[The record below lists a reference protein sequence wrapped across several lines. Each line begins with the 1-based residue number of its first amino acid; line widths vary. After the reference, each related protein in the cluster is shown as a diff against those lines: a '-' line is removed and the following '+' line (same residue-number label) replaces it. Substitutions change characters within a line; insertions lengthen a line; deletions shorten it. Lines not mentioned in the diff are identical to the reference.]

1 MKINME
7 YLAENTKQMSN
18 QEVKQALSRI
28 PLTDLIDM
36 WDYLPPEDMVKVFL
50 QLDLSAKVDLIH
62 ALPISLQEFIIQ
74 QLSTAHIKLLLEEM
88 EPDDITDFMQA
99 VSPEVKDSV
108 WKSLSDEAKKET
120 QFLLRFDEDDAA
132 GLMTPR
138 YLAIQSSLSV
148 AQALR
153 WVRKNVYDVETVYYI
168 YVVDKLKR
176 LQGVL
181 SLRDI
186 LSGQDEDKI
195 EDIMV
200 KNVITVREET
210 DQEEVAKILETYDLL
225 ALPVVDGYNRL
236 LGIITFDDVID
247 VIREEQTEDIYKMGA
262 MGGSVVPYLESSV
275 WDLVK
280 KRIPWLTILLI
291 AATFTANI
299 IDLFKSVYRDALF
312 LVPFMQLIIG
322 TGGNSGTQSSTLMIR
337 GLATGE
343 LEFKDIGRVLLKEIM
358 VGALIGIV
366 MGCLTIVRVII
377 FNLGLA
383 FTEVMM
389 NGVAIGLAMS
399 FVVVVATLIGAFA
412 PLIIKKLGFDTAV
425 AAGPLM
431 ATVID
436 VCGLTIYFQ
445 TVRVILNL

>member
-1 MKINME
+1 MKVNLE
-7 YLAENTKQMSN
+7 YLAANTKQMSN
-18 QEVKQALSRI
+18 QEIKQTLKEIALA
-28 PLTDLIDM
+28 DLIEM
-36 WDYLPPEDMVKVFL
+36 WDNLAPEDVVKVFL
-50 QLDLSAKVDLIH
+50 QLDLSDKVDLIH
-62 ALPISLQEFIIQ
+62 SLPISQQEFIIQ

-99 VSPEVKDSV
+99 VSPEVKDAV
-108 WKSLSDEAKKET
+108 WNSLSDEAKIET

-138 YLAIQSSLSV
+138 YLAIQTSLTV

-153 WVRKNVYDVETVYYI
+153 WVRKNVYDVETIYSI

-186 LSGQDEDKI
+186 LSGNDEDKI
-195 EDIMV
+195 EAIMV
-200 KNVITVREET
+200 KNVITVREDT
-210 DQEEVAKILETYDLL
+210 DQEEVAKTLETYDLL

-262 MGGSVVPYLESSV
+262 MGGSVIPYLESSV

-291 AATFTANI
+291 TATFTANV
-299 IDLFKSVYRDALF
+299 IDLFRNVYAQAAF
-312 LVPFMQLIIG
+312 LVPFMQLITG

-343 LEFKDIGRVLLKEIM
+343 LEFKDIGKVLLKEIM

-366 MGCLTIVRVII
+366 MGCLTILRVMI
-377 FNLGLA
+377 FDLGLA
-383 FTEVMM
+383 FGEVMIR
-389 NGVAIGLAMS
+389 GVAIGLAMS
-399 FVVVVATLIGAFA
+399 FVVIVATLIGALA
-412 PLIIKKLGFDTAV
+412 PLLIKRLGFDPTV

-445 TVRVILNL
+445 TVRIILNL

>member
-1 MKINME
+1 
-7 YLAENTKQMSN
+7 
-18 QEVKQALSRI
+18 
-28 PLTDLIDM
+28 
-36 WDYLPPEDMVKVFL
+36 
-50 QLDLSAKVDLIH
+50 
-62 ALPISLQEFIIQ
+62 
-74 QLSTAHIKLLLEEM
+74 
-88 EPDDITDFMQA
+88 
-99 VSPEVKDSV
+99 
-108 WKSLSDEAKKET
+108 LSDEAKIET

-138 YLAIQSSLSV
+138 YLAIQTSLTV

-153 WVRKNVYDVETVYYI
+153 WVRKNVYDVETIYSI

-186 LSGQDEDKI
+186 LSGNDEDKI
-195 EDIMV
+195 EAIMV
-200 KNVITVREET
+200 KNVITVREDT
-210 DQEEVAKILETYDLL
+210 DQEEVAKTLETYDLL

-262 MGGSVVPYLESSV
+262 MGGSVIPYLESSV

-291 AATFTANI
+291 TATFTANV
-299 IDLFKSVYRDALF
+299 IDLFRNVYAQAAF
-312 LVPFMQLIIG
+312 LVPFMQLITG

-343 LEFKDIGRVLLKEIM
+343 LEFKDIGKVLLKEIM

-366 MGCLTIVRVII
+366 MGCLTILRVMI
-377 FNLGLA
+377 FDLGLA
-383 FTEVMM
+383 FGEVMIR
-389 NGVAIGLAMS
+389 GVAIGLAMS
-399 FVVVVATLIGAFA
+399 FVVIVATLIGALA
-412 PLIIKKLGFDTAV
+412 PLLIKRLGFDPTV

-445 TVRVILNL
+445 TVRIILNL

>member
-1 MKINME
+1 MKVNLE
-7 YLAENTKQMSN
+7 YLAANTKQMSN
-18 QEVKQALSRI
+18 QEIKQTLKEIALA
-28 PLTDLIDM
+28 DLIEM
-36 WDYLPPEDMVKVFL
+36 WDNLAPEDVVKVFL
-50 QLDLSAKVDLIH
+50 QLDLSDKVDLIH
-62 ALPISLQEFIIQ
+62 SLPISQQEFIIQ

-99 VSPEVKDSV
+99 VSPEVKDAV
-108 WKSLSDEAKKET
+108 WNSLSDEAKIET

-138 YLAIQSSLSV
+138 YLAIQTSLTI

-153 WVRKNVYDVETVYYI
+153 WVRKNVYDVETIYSI

-186 LSGQDEDKI
+186 LSGNDEDKI
-195 EDIMV
+195 EAIMV
-200 KNVITVREET
+200 KNVITVREDT
-210 DQEEVAKILETYDLL
+210 DQEEVAKTLETYDLL

-262 MGGSVVPYLESSV
+262 MGGSVIPYLESSV

-291 AATFTANI
+291 TATFTANV
-299 IDLFKSVYRDALF
+299 IDLFRNVYAQAAF
-312 LVPFMQLIIG
+312 LVPFMQLITG

-343 LEFKDIGRVLLKEIM
+343 LEFKDIGKVLLKEIM

-366 MGCLTIVRVII
+366 MGCLTILRVMI
-377 FNLGLA
+377 FDLGLA
-383 FTEVMM
+383 FGEVMIR
-389 NGVAIGLAMS
+389 GVAIGLAMS
-399 FVVVVATLIGAFA
+399 FVVIVATLIGALA
-412 PLIIKKLGFDTAV
+412 PLLIKRLGFDPTV

-445 TVRVILNL
+445 TVRIILNL